1 MLRQALLAASH
12 SGGVRRLVE
21 SAPYSRGVVR
31 RFIAGEAIDDA
42 LRVTRALTGEGLLV
56 TLDNL
61 GEDTRD
67 AHHAAATVDN
77 YVTLLDRLRAA
88 GLSAGVGTGLGGD
101 GDGRSG
107 LDRRPGRAEVSVKL
121 SALGQALDED
131 LAIENALRV
140 CAAARAADTT
150 VTIDMEAHTT
160 VDSTLRILR
169 VLRADYPDTGAV
181 IQAYLRRAEQDCA
194 DLAHE
199 GSRVRLCKGAYAAPD
214 EVAFSGRREVDRSY
228 VRCMKVLMAGKGYPM
243 LATHDPTLIE
253 IGGALAVLNER
264 SPRSFEYQMLYGI
277 RPNEQRRLADMGA
290 QVRVYVPYGQE
301 WYGYTMRRLAERPA
315 NLGFFLRSLATRS

>member
-1 MLRQALLAASH
+1 LAASH

-61 GEDTRD
+61 GEDTR
-67 AHHAAATVDN
+67 AADQAATTVDN
-77 YVTLLDRLRAA
+77 YVALLDRLRAA
-88 GLSAGVGTGLGGD
+88 GLSARAD
-101 GDGRSG
+101 GDGRTRT
-107 LDRRPGRAEVSVKL
+107 DRRPGGAEVSVKL

-131 LAIENALRV
+131 MAIDNARRV

-150 VTIDMEAHTT
+150 VTIDMEDHTT

-169 VLRADYPDTGAV
+169 ALRADFPDTGAV

-194 DLAHE
+194 DLAYE

-214 EVAFSGRREVDRSY
+214 EVAFSGRREVDKSY

-243 LATHDPTLIE
+243 MATHDPTLIE

-277 RPNEQRRLADMGA
+277 RPNEQRRLVEMGA
-290 QVRVYVPYGQE
+290 QVRVYVPFGQE

>member
-1 MLRQALLAASH
+1 LLRQALLAASH

-21 SAPYSRGVVR
+21 NAPYSRGVVR

-42 LRVTRALTGEGLLV
+42 LRVTRVLTGDGLLV

-67 AHHAAATVDN
+67 AGQAAATVDN
-77 YVTLLDRLRAA
+77 YVRLLGRLRAA
-88 GLSAGVGTGLGGD
+88 GLSARAN
-101 GDGRSG
+101 GDGRG
-107 LDRRPGRAEVSVKL
+107 AAYRRPGRAEVSVKL

-131 LAIENALRV
+131 LAIENARRV
-140 CAAARAADTT
+140 CAAAHAADTT
-150 VTIDMEAHTT
+150 VTIDMEDHTT

-169 VLRADYPDTGAV
+169 ALRADFPDTGAV
-181 IQAYLRRAEQDCA
+181 LQAYLRRAEQDCA

-214 EVAFSGRREVDRSY
+214 DVAFAGRREVDRSY

-277 RPNEQRRLADMGA
+277 RPNEQRRLVDMGA